1 MPDDL
6 QRQSIFENRLN
17 AENINH
23 ISMIVNKKIVLTT
36 LICYSIDRFGF
47 GAPDFSFWE
56 KNHKFRRKG
65 ESCWP
70 KFSAV
75 RFLV

>member
-6 QRQSIFENRLN
+6 QRQSIFDNRLN

-47 GAPDFSFWE
+47 GAPDFLILE
-56 KNHKFRRKG
+56 KR
-65 ESCWP
+65 S
-70 KFSAV
+70 
-75 RFLV
+75 

>member
-36 LICYSIDRFGF
+36 LICYSIHRFGSSS
-47 GAPDFSFWE
+47 PNFSFWE
-56 KNHKFRRKG
+56 KDHKLRREGRGDK
-65 ESCWP
+65 
-70 KFSAV
+70 
-75 RFLV
+75 